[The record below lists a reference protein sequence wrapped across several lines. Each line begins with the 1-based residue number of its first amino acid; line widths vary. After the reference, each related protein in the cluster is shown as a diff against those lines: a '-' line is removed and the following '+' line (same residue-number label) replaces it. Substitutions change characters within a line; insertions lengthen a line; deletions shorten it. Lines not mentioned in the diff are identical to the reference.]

1 MSSDQTTGEQNKNL
15 IGFII
20 IDKWLNI
27 NVELVEKRQS
37 HLGKMEDEFAVEFGF
52 RDGFIEAY
60 YDAKAEELEEL
71 KKTIWQEWSI
81 TPNETNISIS
91 KMWEYFYNIDISHI
105 DIHRVISN
113 LTKEDI
119 TPFIKAVLYLWIH
132 EETIEQA
139 LYKAKDEL
147 QGPHYLINPVIKCF
161 MYIKHPPSD
170 IYHYLYF
177 VKENVKFC
185 LKKNLPANTKNIYE
199 IEPTDF
205 NIMLYTGIKDY
216 SINGVKLK

>member
-1 MSSDQTTGEQNKNL
+1 MSSDQTTGEQMTEQNKNPV
-15 IGFII
+15 GVII
-20 IDKWLNI
+20 IDIWLDI
-27 NVELVEKRQS
+27 LVELLQRR
-37 HLGKMEDEFAVEFGF
+37 HLQLCESGDEFNTGF
-52 RDGFIEAY
+52 LDSDR
-60 YDAKAEELEEL
+60 EELEEIES
-71 KKTIWQEWSI
+71 TVPREWGI
-81 TPNETNISIS
+81 TPNESNISIAEN
-91 KMWEYFYNIDISHI
+91 WLLCNTDISHT
-105 DIHRVISN
+105 DMYRVISN

-119 TPFIKAVLYLWIH
+119 MPFIKAVLYLWIH

-161 MYIKHPPSD
+161 MYVKHPPSD